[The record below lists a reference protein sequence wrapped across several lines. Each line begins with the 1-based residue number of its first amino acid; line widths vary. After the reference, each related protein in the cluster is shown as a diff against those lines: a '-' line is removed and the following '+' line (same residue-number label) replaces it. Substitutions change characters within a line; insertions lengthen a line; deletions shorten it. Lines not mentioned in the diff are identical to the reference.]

1 MWFFFS
7 ETNEAREVCCGRE
20 VKETFVCIRGFF
32 PASRQRQ
39 SLAASEWVTV
49 YMQHAS
55 HFYFLR
61 IWRNDS
67 SSGIASNFAGNLAIA
82 KWEPFG
88 RFSGFSAT
96 MPWSSHKLR
105 SGTTDSKMAA
115 RRWRDARSGRHST
128 KRNDE
133 LIDQVRTLVMQDRR
147 VTVRELAEEVRI
159 STGSVHS
166 ILTDDLSMRRVW
178 QLHDDNAPAHSSQLI
193 QTFLAK
199 HNIPV
204 VRQAPY
210 SLDMAPCDFWL
221 FPQLKT

>member
-1 MWFFFS
+1 M
-7 ETNEAREVCCGRE
+7 
-20 VKETFVCIRGFF
+20 GF
-32 PASRQRQ
+32 
-39 SLAASEWVTV
+39 
-49 YMQHAS
+49 
-55 HFYFLR
+55 
-61 IWRNDS
+61 N
-67 SSGIASNFAGNLAIA
+67 
-82 KWEPFG
+82 
-88 RFSGFSAT
+88 SGF
-96 MPWSSHKLR
+96 KGLK
-105 SGTTDSKMAA
+105 SGTTHPKMAA
-115 RRWRDARSGRHST
+115 RRWIATLVPGRPST
-128 KRNDE
+128 SRNDE
-133 LIDQVRTLVMQDRR
+133 LLDQVRTLVMQDRR